1 MSQPASSHV
10 GRFAPSPTGP
20 LHFGSLIAALGSH
33 AAARA
38 AGGRWH
44 LRIDDLDRKR
54 QPPGAVDVILHQ
66 LEAHGLTWDGPPL
79 YQSAGAERYA
89 AALERLRAAGS
100 VYPCTCSRRE
110 IAATAAT
117 GVLGPVYPGW
127 CRRSPNH
134 PRRQAAVRLRL
145 PDTRLA
151 LTDAVVGAYA
161 VDSGRAIGDPVL
173 RRRDGLWAYHLA
185 TAVDDAA
192 LGITD
197 VVRGADLLPASLIQ
211 LVLRAQLELPTVRWA
226 HLPIARA
233 ASGDKLSK
241 QTGAQPL
248 DSADPLPALLAAWR
262 FLGQAEPA
270 QRPKDVDEFH
280 AWAREHWSLARVP
293 AERSSATKAAS
304 KP

>member
-44 LRIDDLDRKR
+44 LRIDDVDRKR
-54 QPPGAVDVILHQ
+54 QPPGTVDVILRQ
-66 LEAHGLTWDGPPL
+66 LEAHGLTWDDPPL

-110 IAATAAT
+110 IAAIAAA

-127 CRRSPNH
+127 CRRGPSH

-145 PDTRLA
+145 PDERLA

-173 RRRDGLWAYHLA
+173 RRRDGIWAYHLA

-211 LVLRAQLELPTVRWA
+211 LALQKSLALPGVRWA
-226 HLPIARA
+226 HLPLARA

-241 QTGAQPL
+241 QTGAQSL
-248 DSADPLPALLAAWR
+248 EDADPVSTLLAAWR
-262 FLGQAEPA
+262 FLGQSEPPE
-270 QRPKDVDEFH
+270 RPADVTEVH
-280 AWAREHWSLARVP
+280 TWAREHWSLARVP
-293 AERSSATKAAS
+293 AERSSETETAF